1 MRQVAINGAI
11 LALSLAGAL
20 YTWQHRDDEPS
31 DDTKV
36 AMYQAAKGDVQKIT
50 WKADDLTVT
59 LEHKKDASGEYT
71 WVSTHE
77 EIKKAAPPVAPG
89 DTDAP
94 AVPEVAGEVEIKES
108 AFLGNDAAAKL
119 YDAFSPLMAL
129 RELAQDP
136 SADPKTFGFDA
147 PKATLT
153 VDKGGQAIE
162 LLLGAETYGSRD
174 RYVKQGDKVFLVDDQ
189 DLRPLQYGK
198 TRLVERALQPFAEKD
213 LESVLVRDAAGTSV
227 NFVQKNREDREK
239 AYWARDA
246 TPDTKDEIG
255 ATWLDK
261 LIKVRAQGYP
271 NADEI
276 PATPTLMFS
285 YTATGRKDGA
295 AQSWTVEI
303 VKNEADGEFYAKS
316 SYDRA
321 TVKLTKTLASEAVD
335 DLTAALS
342 GTSPIP
348 MSPGG
353 PSPEAPVP
361 PVQP

>member
-1 MRQVAINGAI
+1 MRQVAINGAV

-20 YTWQHRDDEPS
+20 YTWQHRDDEPA

-77 EIKKAAPPVAPG
+77 EVKKAVAAAAPG

-94 AVPEVAGEVEIKES
+94 EAPAEVEIKES

-119 YDAFSPLMAL
+119 YDAFSPLLAL

-136 SADPKTFGFDA
+136 AADPKTFGFDA

-153 VDKGGQAIE
+153 VDKGGQVIE
-162 LLLGAETYGSRD
+162 MLLGAETYGSRD

-213 LESVLVRDAAGTSV
+213 LDSIVVRDAAGTSV

-239 AYWARDA
+239 AYWARDSA
-246 TPDTKDEIG
+246 PDTKDEIG

-276 PATPTLMFS
+276 PAALTPMFS
-285 YTATGRKDGA
+285 YTASGRKDGEP
-295 AQSWTVEI
+295 QSWTVE
-303 VKNEADGEFYAKS
+303 VLKNDADGEFYAKS

-342 GTSPIP
+342 GTAPLP
-348 MSPGG
+348 VSPGG
-353 PSPEAPVP
+353 TAPEVPAP
-361 PVQP
+361 PVHP

>member
-1 MRQVAINGAI
+1 MRQVALNGAV
-11 LALSLAGAL
+11 LALSLVGAF
-20 YTWQHRDDEPS
+20 YTWQHRDDEPQ

-50 WKADDLTVT
+50 WKADDLSVT
-59 LEHKKDASGEYT
+59 LEHKKDASGEYL

-77 EIKKAAPPVAPG
+77 EVKKNAPPPTPG

-94 AVPEVAGEVEIKES
+94 EVPGEVEVKES
-108 AFLGNDAAAKL
+108 AFLGNDAASKL
-119 YDAFSPLMAL
+119 YDAFSPLMAM
-129 RELAQDP
+129 RELASDP
-136 SADPKTFGFDA
+136 AADPTTFGFDA

-153 VDKGGQAIE
+153 VEKGGQAIE
-162 LLLGAETYGSRD
+162 LVLGAETYGARD
-174 RYVKQGDKVFLVDDQ
+174 RYVKTGEKVFLVDDQ

-198 TRLVERALQPFAEKD
+198 TRLVERALQPFVEKD
-213 LESVLVRDAAGTSV
+213 LETVVVRDAAGTSV
-227 NFVQKNREDREK
+227 SFVQKNREDREK
-239 AYWARDA
+239 AYWARDSA
-246 TPDTKDEIG
+246 PDTKDEIG

-276 PATPTLMFS
+276 PAALTPMFS
-285 YTATGRKDGA
+285 YTASGRKDGA
-295 AQSWTVEI
+295 AQSWTVE
-303 VKNEADGEFYAKS
+303 VLKNDADGEFYAKS

-342 GTSPIP
+342 GTSPL
-348 MSPGG
+348 
-353 PSPEAPVP
+353 PVP
-361 PVQP
+361 EVPAPPVHP